1 VTAPPVD
8 GRATESVLR
17 AVADALGVR
26 TRDVRLRRGATSR
39 DKLLAVTSSA
49 PDLAERIAQ
58 LRDGPP

>member
-1 VTAPPVD
+1 
-8 GRATESVLR
+8 VLR